1 VFDGYEGLST
11 KNLTQKRRTA
21 GKVGATVTFTE
32 DMKATMKKDQF
43 LSNSRNKQW
52 FFKMLSQFLHKIGSE
67 THHAQDDADV
77 LIVKTAVESA
87 RSRPTV
93 LVGDDTDLLVLLC
106 YYTIPVGGCDI
117 YFKPKPK
124 MN

>member
-1 VFDGYEGLST
+1 M
-11 KNLTQKRRTA
+11 
-21 GKVGATVTFTE
+21 TFTE